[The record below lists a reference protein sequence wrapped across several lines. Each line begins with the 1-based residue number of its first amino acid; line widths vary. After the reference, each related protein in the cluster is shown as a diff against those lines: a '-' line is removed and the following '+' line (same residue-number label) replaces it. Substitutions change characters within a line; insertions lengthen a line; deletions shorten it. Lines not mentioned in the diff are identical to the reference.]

1 MSLIPVSEALER
13 ILDGV
18 DAHHGEMLPLIDAL
32 ERISADDIK
41 ALRTQPPFEASA
53 MDGYAVCSSDFSE
66 GADLPISLRLIGE
79 SAAGHPFDGKM
90 SAGETVRIFTGAI
103 VPECADAILI
113 QENADA
119 QGSEI
124 LTRELVAAGRYIRKR
139 GLDFFEGETLIE
151 RGTKLRPRHLSLAAA
166 MNHPE
171 VNVVARP
178 RVGILATGDELVP
191 PGQEPGPG
199 QIISSNNI
207 GLQGFVE
214 RLGGTAI
221 DLGIAAD
228 TNESLAASIEAGRNA
243 NLDILVTI
251 GGASVGDHDLVL
263 GALESGGMELG
274 FWKIAMRP
282 GKPLMYGRMGP
293 MRVLGLPGNP
303 VSAMVCA
310 EIFLRP
316 LIRTMLG
323 LSTERVEETAV
334 LEKDLPENDQ
344 RQDYLRARVTGS
356 KDGLN
361 IVTAFSR
368 QDSSMLGNLARAD
381 CLILRPPFCP
391 ATKAGGQVKIL
402 HLDDT

>member
-13 ILDGV
+13 ILDGINV
-18 DAHHGEMLPLIDAL
+18 HGGEMVPLIDAL
-32 ERISADDIK
+32 ERISANDIQ

-53 MDGYAVCSSDFSE
+53 MDGYAVCSSDFPD
-66 GADLPISLRLIGE
+66 GADLPISLRLVGE
-79 SAAGHPFDGKM
+79 SAAGHPFGGKM
-90 SAGETVRIFTGAI
+90 GAGETVRIFTGAI
-103 VPECADAILI
+103 VPEGANAILI

-119 QGSEI
+119 QGAKI
-124 LTRELVAAGRYIRKR
+124 LARELVAAGRYIRKR
-139 GLDFFEGETLIE
+139 GLDFSKGDTLIE

-166 MNHPE
+166 MNHAE

-207 GLQGFVE
+207 GLQGFVD

-228 TNESLAASIEAGRNA
+228 TEQSLAASIEAAQSA

-282 GKPLMYGRMGP
+282 GKPLMFGQMGS

-316 LIRTMLG
+316 LIHAMLG
-323 LSTERVEETAV
+323 LSAERIEETAI
-334 LEKDLPENDQ
+334 LETGLAENDQ
-344 RQDYLRARVTGS
+344 RQDYLRARITGT
-356 KDGLN
+356 KDGLD
-361 IVTAFSR
+361 IVTAFTR

-391 ATKAGGQVKIL
+391 ATEAGDRVKIL
-402 HLDDT
+402 RLDDT